1 MASNIKKAIT
11 MKKHIIRSLQIS
23 ALAFGMSAAA
33 LATAKD
39 TLSSQEQSFCFQ
51 INGDI
56 NSGTYV
62 SKSFLEVNSLGV
74 ATGINCFSAIGEEP
88 SVNLFC
94 SPVNGSVKVT
104 GSELFLSLIGNWQ
117 YTDKTDIVEEDT
129 KVSVRYHT
137 KTLQGQGVAV
147 YNVAKAEQLPLRTAS
162 AEGSI
167 TRLKCPKGLKAN
179 ASLPRLDAIRKVK
192 PVPAPLGAYP
202 TTAAPLPVCPGSPS
216 PQTVALQSIPCVN
229 LTTSASCLNPGYA
242 YNVRLAKS
250 IPAPQAQLCS
260 WAYSTSGVGF
270 CTYTQFCTY

>member
-1 MASNIKKAIT
+1 
-11 MKKHIIRSLQIS
+11 MKKDIIRSLQIS
-23 ALAFGMSAAA
+23 ALAFGMLAAA

-74 ATGINCFSAIGEEP
+74 ATGINCFSTIGDYP

-94 SPVNGSVKVT
+94 SPVNGSVKVI
-104 GSELFLSLIGNWQ
+104 GPELFLSLTGNWQ
-117 YTDKTDIVEEDT
+117 YTDKTDIVDEDT

-147 YNVAKAEQLPLRTAS
+147 YNVAKADQLPLRTAS

-167 TRLKCPKGLKAN
+167 TRLKCPKAN
-179 ASLPRLDAIRKVK
+179 ALLPRLDAIKKVK
-192 PVPAPLGAYP
+192 PHPAPLGAYP
-202 TTAAPLPVCPGSPS
+202 SKAAPLPVCPGSPS
-216 PQTVALQSIPCVN
+216 TQTVALQSIPCVN

-242 YNVRLAKS
+242 YNVKLAKS
-250 IPAPQAQLCS
+250 IPAQAQLCS
-260 WAYSTSGVGF
+260 WAYSTSGVGY
-270 CTYTQFCTY
+270 CTSTQFCTY